1 MKKFKYFVLCFFM
14 IFFMTGCFNK
24 KSISSNEFKSIMSEK
39 GFDVQDATK
48 QFSDYDYV
56 KRTYIAL
63 NDDFQIEFYE
73 LSDEEKAKGFY
84 ETNKSI
90 FESSKESGY
99 SQFNNSV
106 GNHSKYTLK
115 TGGKYKVVSRIDNT
129 VIYLN
134 VLEEYKDEIKDI
146 LKDLG
151 Y

>member
-1 MKKFKYFVLCFFM
+1 MKKFKYLVLCFFM

-24 KSISSNEFKSIMSEK
+24 KSISSNEFKSIMNDK
-39 GFDVQDATK
+39 GFDVQDATS
-48 QFSDYDYV
+48 QFSNYNYV
-56 KRTYIAL
+56 NRAYIAL
-63 NDDFQIEFYE
+63 NKDYQIEFYE
-73 LSDEEKAKGFY
+73 LSDEEKAKSFY
-84 ETNKSI
+84 ETNKTI
-90 FESSKESGY
+90 FEDSKENGY

-129 VIYLN
+129 VVYLN

-146 LKDLG
+146 LNDLG